1 MFLHYLYWVLLIVQ
15 HFGQHLRCLYVLNKM
30 TFFGHCR
37 HCSNIV
43 LIFDIHKLIDKYFH
57 NLVNKEV
64 KQTGFLAV
72 TNIPVYRNNSCHKT
86 PTHWTVFT
94 AATLCYVELT
104 GHQAS
109 CMWIVWWYW
118 TCCCCCYYY
127 DYNTDGSFSSVICFC
142 GLWPWLSH
150 DDMTHHTKTRLCC
163 HNSTRFSSLLES
175 QIVLQFSFSLLW
187 LRFFLYLEKLTQ
199 QINKEFS
206 QSWCQII
213 RFFYRKTDRTWSG
226 FHIVIKL

>member
-1 MFLHYLYWVLLIVQ
+1 MSFCFLYWVLLIVQ
-15 HFGQHLRCLYVLNKM
+15 HFGQHLRCSYVLNKM
-30 TFFGHCR
+30 TFFGHC
-37 HCSNIV
+37 SNIV
-43 LIFDIHKLIDKYFH
+43 LIFDIDKLIDNFH

-72 TNIPVYRNNSCHKT
+72 TIIPVYWNNSCHKT

-118 TCCCCCYYY
+118 THWTYCCCYY
-127 DYNTDGSFSSVICFC
+127 DYNIDGSFSSVICFS

-163 HNSTRFSSLLES
+163 HNSTRFSSLLQS
-175 QIVLQFSFSLLW
+175 QILFCSFP
-187 LRFFLYLEKLTQ
+187 FLYYG
-199 QINKEFS
+199 
-206 QSWCQII
+206 WG
-213 RFFYRKTDRTWSG
+213 FFFTFKN
-226 FHIVIKL
+226 